1 MSPADLVLKLNITDG
16 PHQIVPLAKLSND
29 LRHQLTA
36 VLNKLNERKTKGC
49 ANVKA
54 VIQQLSE
61 AENDCENTEIEIEQ
75 FCKNLVSDKNEKT
88 AKLWHPST

>member
-1 MSPADLVLKLNITDG
+1 MRPAVLKLNITDG

-29 LRHQLTA
+29 LRHHLTA

-54 VIQQLSE
+54 VMQQLSE
-61 AENDCENTEIEIEQ
+61 AENDCENTETEIEQ
-75 FCKNLVSDKNEKT
+75 FGKNLVSDKKEKT
-88 AKLWHPST
+88 AKLWHPSK

>member
-1 MSPADLVLKLNITDG
+1 M
-16 PHQIVPLAKLSND
+16 PLAKLSND

-36 VLNKLNERKTKGC
+36 ELNKLNEQKTKGC

-75 FCKNLVSDKNEKT
+75 FGKNLVSDKNEKT
-88 AKLWHPST
+88 AKLWYPST